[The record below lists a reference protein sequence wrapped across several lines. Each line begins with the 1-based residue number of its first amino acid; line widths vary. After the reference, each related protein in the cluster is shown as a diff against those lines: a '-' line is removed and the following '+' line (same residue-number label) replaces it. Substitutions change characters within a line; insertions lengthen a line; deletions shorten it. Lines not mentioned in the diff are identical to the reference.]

1 MVGEVGFAIPSI
13 LKTKDCTLF
22 SILSFRRNRSFRKG
36 LTHELTR
43 LDISFLESNF
53 PQHVYTRTLVD
64 NRNHLAKGEGVMLYV
79 VVVRLCATFPCFT
92 RGLSIFWGTQ
102 QMRKFPS
109 RRLSF
114 PLTAVNYTLT
124 KHFSLRAEYRG
135 YVYKDADFGIRA
147 LNTDSWTHT
156 VQPSAGIVFRF

>member
-13 LKTKDCTLF
+13 LKTKGCTLF

-79 VVVRLCATFPCFT
+79 VVRLCATFPCFHK
-92 RGLSIFWGTQ
+92 GAFHFLGNSADAEDAVQEALLSACRCQLHINQ
-102 QMRKFPS
+102 
-109 RRLSF
+109 
-114 PLTAVNYTLT
+114 TL
-124 KHFSLRAEYRG
+124 LLAR
-135 YVYKDADFGIRA
+135 
-147 LNTDSWTHT
+147 
-156 VQPSAGIVFRF
+156 

>member
-13 LKTKDCTLF
+13 LKTKGCTLF

-79 VVVRLCATFPCFT
+79 VVRLCATFPCFHK
-92 RGLSIFWGTQ
+92 GAF
-102 QMRKFPS
+102 
-109 RRLSF
+109 
-114 PLTAVNYTLT
+114 
-124 KHFSLRAEYRG
+124 HFLGNSADAE
-135 YVYKDADFGIRA
+135 DADIFFVFPVVFLFVFFLVWLLSKQEIGNYRPIRR
-147 LNTDSWTHT
+147 
-156 VQPSAGIVFRF
+156 V